1 MIKNNF
7 VCRLFCL
14 VAVIAGLSVFQ
25 ANAQFTIGV
34 KVAGNGTNY
43 KDLTKFSVGA
53 DAGLFL
59 RIGDQFY
66 FQPEACYSFKRS
78 KINNPSS
85 FVSEVQQNSELR
97 QHFIDVPVLLGYN
110 FINKENFKVHLFLG
124 PRFGFRIGSNLKDID
139 PLLDED
145 GNLQWAGQVGFGFD
159 IWRFT
164 LDARYDLASDKLF
177 KQSKDGQSNN
187 KSWTQNTIIV
197 SLGIKFIK

>member
-7 VCRLFCL
+7 FRRLCCL
-14 VAVIAGLSVFQ
+14 VAIIVGLSVLQ
-25 ANAQFTIGV
+25 VSAQFTIGV
-34 KVAGNGTNY
+34 KVAANGTNY
-43 KDLTKFSVGA
+43 KDLSSLAAGA
-53 DAGLFL
+53 DAGIFM

-78 KINNPSS
+78 KINNSSS
-85 FVSEVQQNSELR
+85 FVSEVQQNTELR

-139 PLLDED
+139 PLLDEN

-159 IWRFT
+159 FWRFT

-177 KQSKDGQSNN
+177 NKLKDGQSSGN
-187 KSWTQNTIIV
+187 SFTQHTIIV

>member
-1 MIKNNF
+1 MMTF
-7 VCRLFCL
+7 FRRLCCL
-14 VAVIAGLSVFQ
+14 VAVIAGLSLFQ

-43 KDLTKFSVGA
+43 KDLSSLAAGA
-53 DAGLFL
+53 DAGIFM

-78 KINNPSS
+78 KISNPSS
-85 FVSEVQQNSELR
+85 FVSEVQQNTELR

-139 PLLDED
+139 PLLDEN

-159 IWRFT
+159 FWRFT

-177 KQSKDGQSNN
+177 NKLKDGQS
-187 KSWTQNTIIV
+187 SGTSFTQHTIIV

>member
-1 MIKNNF
+1 MEQKNY
-7 VCRLFCL
+7 LEK
-14 VAVIAGLSVFQ
+14 VIC
-25 ANAQFTIGV
+25 
-34 KVAGNGTNY
+34 
-43 KDLTKFSVGA
+43 
-53 DAGLFL
+53 
-59 RIGDQFY
+59 Y
-66 FQPEACYSFKRS
+66 F
-78 KINNPSS
+78 I
-85 FVSEVQQNSELR
+85 QQVHQNLQE
-97 QHFIDVPVLLGYN
+97 
-110 FINKENFKVHLFLG
+110 FKVHLFLG